1 MDPSTQMQEMLLGQL
16 RDIHLPAE
24 ISWWPLAPGWWLV
37 AALFLGLLVMAGL
50 VIWRYR
56 QAGRYRR
63 EAGTLLAEA
72 YEQWSDDQKS
82 DQYLFRA
89 SRLIR
94 QIAVHV
100 CGRQSVSSVTGDMWM
115 NQLAGMSTRPVPE
128 SLRYALTHLAYQPN
142 PRINIDQAHQD
153 ILDWLHGVSR
163 KQYLR
168 TRSQPQ
174 NTPLASVSDEDGVHV

>member
-16 RDIHLPAE
+16 RDIRLPAD
-24 ISWWPLAPGWWLV
+24 ISWWPLAPGWWVMAVL
-37 AALFLGLLVMAGL
+37 LLGLMVIAGL
-50 VIWRYR
+50 VIRRHR

-63 EAGTLLAEA
+63 EASTLLAEA
-72 YEQWSDDQKS
+72 YDQWSDDQKS
-82 DQYLFRA
+82 DQYLIRA

-94 QIAVHV
+94 QTAVHV

-115 NQLAGMSTRPVPE
+115 NELDGMSTRPVPE

-142 PRINIDQAHQD
+142 PRMNVDQAHQD

-163 KQYLR
+163 KQYHH
-168 TRSQPQ
+168 TRIQRQ
-174 NTPLASVSDEDGVHV
+174 NSPGPGVPDEGGVHV